1 MTIPILVEARNG
13 QFVASLA
20 GSANL
25 RAVEPTRS
33 QAIESLKAIIQR
45 HIDTGELL
53 PLEIETIGVSS
64 LAGKFSDDPT
74 LRAICDDAYQA
85 RDADR
90 SQ

>member
-20 GSANL
+20 GAANL

-33 QAIESLKAIIQR
+33 QAIESLKAIIQH

-64 LAGKFSDDPT
+64 LAGRFSDDPT
-74 LRAICDDAYQA
+74 LRAICDDVYQA